1 MKPHQINFYNII
13 NINYK
18 VLIYSNKVV
27 FITNFY
33 MARSFQNRL
42 SMKLE
47 PVKRK
52 LLDNLI
58 SFAGSATDCIRVTFK
73 RNKDGDLMYAD
84 VKSATVDSIIFPK
97 MPEVPLRRIYKDGM
111 AGYKISPVSIAEDG
125 TEEQWNI
132 TIPYESDI
140 DVDDLII
147 RVYLDPANIAPT
159 VLTLIVTE
167 LTGTIGENMVLETK
181 AKCTLFTEQ
190 LRPEALAVI
199 SEMAKRR
206 LHIGF

>member
-1 MKPHQINFYNII
+1 MK
-13 NINYK
+13 
-18 VLIYSNKVV
+18 
-27 FITNFY
+27 
-33 MARSFQNRL
+33 M
-42 SMKLE
+42 E

-58 SFAGSATDCIRVTFK
+58 SFTGMATDCIRVTFK
-73 RNKDGDLMYAD
+73 RDKDGDLMYAD

-97 MPEVPLRRIYKDGM
+97 MPELPMRRIYKDGM
-111 AGYKISPVSIAEDG
+111 QGYQISPVAVAEDG
-125 TEEQWNI
+125 TEESWSI
-132 TIPYESDI
+132 TIPYESNI

-147 RVYLDPANIAPT
+147 KVYLDPNNLAPT
-159 VLTLIVTE
+159 VLTLIVSE
-167 LTGTIGENMVLETK
+167 LLGTFGENMVLETK